1 LPLRFEP
8 IEEQVYELLRKEI
21 VTGTRLPGAQLRLSE
36 VAGAL
41 GTSTMP
47 VRGAVSRLKAEGL
60 VVGRPRHGNVVA
72 PLHLSD
78 LIDIQTVRMG
88 LEGIG
93 ARLGAASLED
103 ASLERITKSFHRLE
117 KVVQDEEFTL
127 DEYLSLIR
135 EIHDVCYEAA
145 GSPRLLE
152 LIKTFRAAAERYLR
166 LAMRKPSAH
175 VTDVQN
181 QGRFVAAC
189 ARRDGAGA
197 EEATRALLSWTV
209 EQVAPTLRPEGGGS

>member
-8 IEEQVYELLRKEI
+8 IEDQVYEQLRKEI
-21 VTGTRLPGAQLRLSE
+21 VTGIRQPGAQLRLSE
-36 VAGAL
+36 VAGSL

-47 VRGAVSRLKAEGL
+47 VRGAVSRLKADGL

-72 PLHLSD
+72 PLRLSD
-78 LIDIQTVRMG
+78 LTDIQTVRMG

-93 ARLGAASLED
+93 ARLGAGSLED
-103 ASLERITKSFHRLE
+103 ASLEQIIKSFHRLE
-117 KVVQDEEFTL
+117 KVVGDDGFGL

-152 LIKTFRAAAERYLR
+152 LIKTFRGAAERYLR
-166 LAMRKPSAH
+166 LAMRRPSALLA
-175 VTDVQN
+175 DVQN
-181 QGRFVAAC
+181 QGRFVAALT
-189 ARRDGAGA
+189 RRDGAGA
-197 EEATRALLSWTV
+197 EEATRALLAWTV
-209 EQVAPTLRPEGGGS
+209 DQLAPTLRPEGDS